1 MTKAGA
7 DKFKDY
13 AMPCEP
19 KKEGGQSQ
27 KKIIGI
33 CHWINNIP
41 VGEVPILTPLNGVR
55 VFFTVFVILRDTTTP
70 VTLDG
75 VGTWES
81 KRFD

>member
-1 MTKAGA
+1 VGINLTKAGA

-13 AMPCEP
+13 AMPCKP
-19 KKEGGQSQ
+19 KKGGGS
-27 KKIIGI
+27 KSGI
-33 CHWINNIP
+33 CHRINNIL

-75 VGTWES
+75 VGTWKS

>member
-1 MTKAGA
+1 
-7 DKFKDY
+7 
-13 AMPCEP
+13 MPCEP

-33 CHWINNIP
+33 CHWINNMP

-70 VTLDG
+70 VTLDNFP
-75 VGTWES
+75 VKTKILNREVNN
-81 KRFD
+81 KA

>member
-1 MTKAGA
+1 VGINLTKAGA
-7 DKFKDY
+7 DKFK
-13 AMPCEP
+13 PT
-19 KKEGGQSQ
+19 KS
-27 KKIIGI
+27 GI
-33 CHWINNIP
+33 CHRINNIL

-75 VGTWES
+75 VGTWKS